1 MAYSGFAAAPP
12 ANELTKSVSR
22 GSCGYYELAI
32 NGGSN
37 MNDQN
42 VKTAIE
48 KSGGSNAFL
57 SLFYRP
63 PFVGLVAFVIVFVVQ
78 ALGHTVM
85 IVMEDVWP
93 GQEYIYE
100 SAFAMGLLGAALLF
114 VGMKTEKNV
123 AATWYGFWAG
133 TFLWTG
139 WIEFS
144 FVWAGNYL
152 NVPDLMD
159 PNIAG
164 EIATKAEYLVMMSS
178 LGIMASTLVY
188 FLLNRETKCNFFIF
202 FQRHLKLRTGKPTP
216 GYKRNFAAITA
227 LETIYV
233 IWFFYLMLLFMYDE
247 NILGDKHPV
256 TYGIFF
262 LIVIW
267 AAYLFQRLI
276 KFWKVTTAI
285 RYAIPTAIIAWNTV
299 EIGGRW
305 HLFTEFWERP
315 QEFALE
321 MGLLMTGLIIAA
333 ILVVRTPAN
342 KKAELSRQEHE
353 DTAKG

>member
-1 MAYSGFAAAPP
+1 MSKDASSSPNIQGD
-12 ANELTKSVSR
+12 NK
-22 GSCGYYELAI
+22 I
-32 NGGSN
+32 
-37 MNDQN
+37 
-42 VKTAIE
+42 
-48 KSGGSNAFL
+48 L

-63 PFVGLVAFVIVFVVQ
+63 PWVGLIAFIIVFVVQ

-93 GQEYIYE
+93 GEDYIYQ
-100 SAFAMGLLGAALLF
+100 SAFAMGLLGAFLLF
-114 VGMKTEKNV
+114 VGMKKNDDAV

-159 PNIAG
+159 PNVPG

-178 LGIMASTLVY
+178 LGIMCATLVY
-188 FLLNRETKCNFFIF
+188 FLLNKETKCNFFKWF
-202 FQRHLKLRTGKPTP
+202 HRHMGLSTGRPNRHHE
-216 GYKRNFAAITA
+216 RNFAAITA

-233 IWFFYLMLLFMYDE
+233 IWFFYLLLLFMYE
-247 NILGDKHPV
+247 ETILGDRHPV
-256 TYGIFF
+256 VYGIFF
-262 LIVIW
+262 LNIIW
-267 AAYLFQRLI
+267 AIYLFQRLM

-285 RYAIPTAIIAWNTV
+285 RYGIPTAIIAWNVV
-299 EIGGRW
+299 EIAGRW

-315 QEFALE
+315 QDFAVE
-321 MGLLMTGLIIAA
+321 MGLLTAGIAIAA
-333 ILVVRTPAN
+333 VLVVKTPAN
-342 KKAELSRQEHE
+342 KKSEMSRHEAALS
-353 DTAKG
+353 DT